1 MRDNFICNVDWQLKD
16 SERSEMY
23 HFIFFELF
31 FYSQLDSEKSVDRY
45 NN

>member
-1 MRDNFICNVDWQLKD
+1 MRDNFIYNVDWQLKD

-23 HFIFFELF
+23 HFILFEL
-31 FYSQLDSEKSVDRY
+31 FYSQLGGEKSVDRY